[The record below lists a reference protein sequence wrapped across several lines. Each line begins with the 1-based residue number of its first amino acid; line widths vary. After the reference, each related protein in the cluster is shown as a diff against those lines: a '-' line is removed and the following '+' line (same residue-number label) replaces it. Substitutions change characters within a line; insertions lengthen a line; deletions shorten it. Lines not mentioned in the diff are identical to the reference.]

1 MHVVTADNT
10 VGKKGFNAI

>member
-1 MHVVTADNT
+1 MLQQVT